1 MPAYGKVKVDTITY
15 DLSGTATDVSV
26 SNIATKA
33 SPTFTGTVTIP
44 TATAGDNSTKA
55 ASTAFVVASF
65 ATKASPTFT
74 GTINAADLVLSGD
87 LTVNGSTTTIDTTT
101 LQVEDKN
108 IQIGKVSTPSDV
120 TADGG
125 GLTLLGA
132 TNKTWNWVNST
143 DAWTSSEHIHL
154 GDNKKLL
161 VGDGSDL
168 EIYHDTNNSRIADNG
183 TGKLYLTASAVLLGN
198 AAGNE
203 SLAEFTE
210 NGSCTLRHDNNVRVT
225 TTATG
230 CSINGTLA
238 ATAVTGDGSGLTN
251 LPPAGNTV
259 DLVAD
264 GAIGAGKPVII
275 KSNGK
280 VEQVKQ
286 VVVESSTQS
295 SYPAQGGD
303 GQLLASN
310 PYTIDNK
317 GATVMF
323 STTSN
328 VGGFFYS
335 EKSGSQR
342 LMAQDFNINAA
353 GNANRPSAGD
363 IQMQS
368 FRCENPKAC
377 WDSTNNKACVVYR
390 KDSNNTSKFTYADV
404 TPSGSRYIVAS
415 GQELDIYNTS
425 TAYEPRICDCKS
437 NRILAI
443 TNSESTWKIGY
454 QLFYWN
460 GSQYA
465 AANSGNA
472 SPSGNSSGSQEK
484 CGQIAYHTAEGKAIL
499 VYQSVANT
507 GVCSIGTLSGSNATT
522 DISWGTGVQFTSDNV
537 KHVQIVVDDN
547 TGKVVIIWKNEGSNS
562 VYKSIVGTISGT
574 SISFGTA
581 VDVDAAV
588 AVDGGNWKDEWHTSA
603 VYVQNLQKI
612 LFTWVHTNGSNYITY
627 TKTGT
632 VSGTSISWANLFR
645 HYAIGVGIRSLA
657 LADLNDSATNK
668 VVMVGRNDS
677 DNDNGHY
684 KTIAL
689 STATTNVDYLN
700 CIGFAPLAISDG
712 NTGTIN
718 LDGNTVDNQ
727 SGLTAATRYYVQA
740 DGSLGTSQFQGAGG
754 TNIKSGGMALSATKL
769 LVRATYAE

>member
-1 MPAYGKVKVDTITY
+1 
-15 DLSGTATDVSV
+15 
-26 SNIATKA
+26 
-33 SPTFTGTVTIP
+33 
-44 TATAGDNSTKA
+44 
-55 ASTAFVVASF
+55 
-65 ATKASPTFT
+65 
-74 GTINAADLVLSGD
+74 
-87 LTVNGSTTTIDTTT
+87 
-101 LQVEDKN
+101 
-108 IQIGKVSTPSDV
+108 
-120 TADGG
+120 
-125 GLTLLGA
+125 
-132 TNKTWNWVNST
+132 
-143 DAWTSSEHIHL
+143 
-154 GDNKKLL
+154 
-161 VGDGSDL
+161 
-168 EIYHDTNNSRIADNG
+168 
-183 TGKLYLTASAVLLGN
+183 
-198 AAGNE
+198 
-203 SLAEFTE
+203 
-210 NGSCTLRHDNNVRVT
+210 
-225 TTATG
+225 
-230 CSINGTLA
+230 
-238 ATAVTGDGSGLTN
+238 
-251 LPPAGNTV
+251 NTV

-264 GAIGAGKPVII
+264 GAIAAGKPVII

-280 VEQVKQ
+280 AEQVKQ

-310 PYTIDNK
+310 PYTIDDK

-404 TPSGSRYIVAS
+404 TTSGSRYIVAS

-454 QLFYWN
+454 QLFYWS

-472 SPSGNSSGSQEK
+472 SPSGSSSGSQEK

-522 DISWGTGVQFTSDNV
+522 DISWGTGVQFTTDNV

-588 AVDGGNWKDEWHTSA
+588 AVDGGNWKDQWHTSA

-700 CIGFAPLAISDG
+700 CIGFAPSAINDTA
-712 NTGTIN
+712 TGTIN
-718 LDGNTVDNQ
+718 LDGNTVDSQ
-727 SGLTAATRYYVQA
+727 SSLTPATRYYVQA
-740 DGSLGTSQFQGAGG
+740 DGSLGTSQFAGATGA
-754 TNIKSGGMALSATKL
+754 NVKSGGMALSATKL
-769 LVRATYAE
+769 LIRATYAE